1 MRDESG
7 ANQGSWVHRRPAPS
21 RIRAV
26 VVHYGPTEL
35 VEACVR
41 SLVDFAPGIEIVV
54 VDHGDEPLNATWE
67 YGPGSGISIVRPAA
81 NSGYG
86 SGCNAGALGCTREF
100 LLFLNNDVALLE
112 GSVDV
117 LVNALHENVQATV
130 AAPLLVDET
139 GRSLPSVHR
148 LPSPWR
154 LLMENVPVGRLF
166 PFVRGLEGN
175 NSVRQPGPR
184 RCEVEA
190 VLGAA
195 FLVRRTEFEEVG
207 GFDEGFF
214 HYVEE
219 DDLFRRMRDRNRRIV
234 FVPEAHIVHSGS
246 VASQGISLPIR
257 DRWKVDG
264 FLRYAA
270 KHHGGRGRRRT
281 YCSLLLGA
289 QIRLLMARM
298 TRSGTATRRE
308 RFRQLV
314 QYLRS
319 IQP

>member
-1 MRDESG
+1 MEAG
-7 ANQGSWVHRRPAPS
+7 RRPAPC

-26 VVHYGPTEL
+26 VVHYGLTEL

-54 VDHGDEPLNATWE
+54 VDHGDEPLSATLK
-67 YGPGSGISIVRPAA
+67 YCPGDGISIVRPAA
-81 NSGYG
+81 NLGYG
-86 SGCNAGALGCTREF
+86 SGCNAGAINCSREF

-117 LVNALHENVQATV
+117 LVNALDENVQATV

-148 LPSPWR
+148 FPSPWR

-184 RCEVEA
+184 RLE
-190 VLGAA
+190 
-195 FLVRRTEFEEVG
+195 
-207 GFDEGFF
+207 
-214 HYVEE
+214 
-219 DDLFRRMRDRNRRIV
+219 
-234 FVPEAHIVHSGS
+234 
-246 VASQGISLPIR
+246 IR

>member
-1 MRDESG
+1 LEAGRP
-7 ANQGSWVHRRPAPS
+7 PAPC

-26 VVHYGPTEL
+26 VVHYGPAAL
-35 VEACVR
+35 VKACVR
-41 SLVDFAPGIEIVV
+41 SLFDFAPGIEIVV
-54 VDHGDEPLNATWE
+54 VDHGDELLIATWE
-67 YGPGSGISIVRPAA
+67 YGPGSEISIVRPSA

-86 SGCNAGALGCTREF
+86 SGCNSGAIGCTREF
-100 LLFLNNDVALLE
+100 LFFLNNDVALLE

-117 LVNALHENVQATV
+117 LVNALDQNVQATV

-154 LLMENVPVGRLF
+154 LLMENVHVGQLF

-175 NSVRQPGPR
+175 SSVRQPGPR
-184 RCEVEA
+184 RCEVEG

-195 FLVRRTEFEEVG
+195 FLVRRTEFEEIG

-219 DDLFRRMRDRNRRIV
+219 DDLFRRMRDRDRRIV
-234 FVPEAHIVHSGS
+234 FVPEARIVHSGS
-246 VASQGISLPIR
+246 GASQSISLEIR

-270 KHHGGRGRRRT
+270 KHHGKLGRRRT
-281 YCSLLLGA
+281 YRALLLGA
-289 QIRLLMARM
+289 QFRLLMARM
-298 TRSGTATRRE
+298 NRSGTAARRRE

-319 IQP
+319 IQS

>member
-1 MRDESG
+1 LEAG
-7 ANQGSWVHRRPAPS
+7 RRPAPS
-21 RIRAV
+21 RIRVV
-26 VVHYGPTEL
+26 VVHYGPPAL
-35 VEACVR
+35 VEACVQ

-86 SGCNAGALGCTREF
+86 SGCNTGALGCTREF

-117 LVNALHENVQATV
+117 LVNALDENVQATV
-130 AAPLLVDET
+130 AAPLLVDEM

-190 VLGAA
+190 ALGAA

-234 FVPEAHIVHSGS
+234 FVPEAPIVHSGS
-246 VASQGISLPIR
+246 GASQSISWETR
-257 DRWKVDG
+257 DEWKVDG

-270 KHHGGRGRRRT
+270 KHHGKRGRRRT
-281 YCSLLLGA
+281 YRALLLGA
-289 QIRLLMARM
+289 RIRLLVGRM
-298 TRSGTATRRE
+298 TRSGTGAIRRE

>member
-1 MRDESG
+1 M
-7 ANQGSWVHRRPAPS
+7 
-21 RIRAV
+21 
-26 VVHYGPTEL
+26 
-35 VEACVR
+35 EACVR

-54 VDHGDEPLNATWE
+54 VDHGDEPLSATWKV
-67 YGPGSGISIVRPAA
+67 GPGDGISILRPAA

-86 SGCNAGALGCTREF
+86 SGCNAGAIGCTREF

-117 LVNALHENVQATV
+117 LVNALDKDVRASV
-130 AAPLLVDET
+130 AAPLLVDEA
-139 GRSLPSVHR
+139 GRSLPSAHR

-154 LLMENVPVGRLF
+154 LLMENVPLGRLF

-175 NSVRQPGPR
+175 SSVRQPGPR

-195 FLVRRTEFEEVG
+195 FLIRRTEFEEVG
-207 GFDEGFF
+207 GFDEEFF

-219 DDLFRRMRDRNRRIV
+219 DDLFRRMRARERRII
-234 FVPEAHIVHSGS
+234 FVPEARIVHSGS
-246 VASQGISLPIR
+246 GASQGISLEIR

-270 KHHGGRGRRRT
+270 KHHGSPGRRRA
-281 YCSLLLGA
+281 YGAHFLGA
-289 QIRLLMARM
+289 QLRLLMARI
-298 TRSGTATRRE
+298 TRSETAARRRE
-308 RFRQLV
+308 RFRHLV

-319 IQP
+319 IQA

>member
-1 MRDESG
+1 
-7 ANQGSWVHRRPAPS
+7 
-21 RIRAV
+21 
-26 VVHYGPTEL
+26 

-54 VDHGDEPLNATWE
+54 VDHGDEPLSATWKAS
-67 YGPGSGISIVRPAA
+67 PGDGISIVRPAA

-86 SGCNAGALGCTREF
+86 SGCNAGAIGCTREF
-100 LLFLNNDVALLE
+100 LLFLNNDVSLLK
-112 GSVDV
+112 GSVEV
-117 LVNALHENVQATV
+117 LVNALDENAQAAV

-154 LLMENVPVGRLF
+154 LLMENVPLGRLF
-166 PFVRGLEGN
+166 PFARGLEGN
-175 NSVRQPGPR
+175 SSVRQPGPG

-195 FLVRRTEFEEVG
+195 FLVRRTEFGEVG

-219 DDLFRRMRDRNRRIV
+219 DDLFRRMRARDRRII
-234 FVPEAHIVHSGS
+234 FVPEARIVHSGS
-246 VASQGISLPIR
+246 GASQSILPENR

-270 KHHGGRGRRRT
+270 KHHGEPGRRGAYRA
-281 YCSLLLGA
+281 LLLGA
-289 QIRLLMARM
+289 QIRLLMART
-298 TRSGTATRRE
+298 TRSGTAARRRE
-308 RFRQLV
+308 RFRHLV

-319 IQP
+319 IQA

>member
-1 MRDESG
+1 MEAG
-7 ANQGSWVHRRPAPS
+7 RRSAP
-21 RIRAV
+21 RRVRAV
-26 VVHYGPTEL
+26 IVHFGPASL

-41 SLVDFAPGIEIVV
+41 SLVEFAPGIEIVI
-54 VDHGDEPLNATWE
+54 VDHGDEPLSLPKNDF
-67 YGPGSGISIVRPAA
+67 PIDVFSIMRPAV

-86 SGCNAGALGCTREF
+86 SGCNAGAVGCTREF

-112 GSVDV
+112 GSVGWLVSALDEDV
-117 LVNALHENVQATV
+117 RAAV
-130 AAPLLVDET
+130 AAPQLIDET
-139 GRSLPSVHR
+139 GRSMPAVHR

-154 LLMENVPVGRLF
+154 LWMENVPVGRLF
-166 PFVRGLEGN
+166 PFGRASEGN
-175 NSVRQPGPR
+175 DSVRQPPR

-195 FLVRRTEFEEVG
+195 FLVRHTEFEEVG

-219 DDLFRRMRDRNRRIV
+219 DDLFRRMRDRDRRIV
-234 FVPEAHIVHSGS
+234 FVPEARVLHSGS
-246 VASQGISLPIR
+246 GASQRISLPIR

-270 KHHGGRGRRRT
+270 KHHGRRGPRRT
-281 YCSLLLGA
+281 HRALLLGA
-289 QIRLLMARM
+289 QLRLLVASM
-298 TRSGTATRRE
+298 TRSETSARRRE

-319 IQP
+319 IKP

>member
-1 MRDESG
+1 
-7 ANQGSWVHRRPAPS
+7 
-21 RIRAV
+21 
-26 VVHYGPTEL
+26 

-54 VDHGDEPLNATWE
+54 VDHGDEPLGATLKDR
-67 YGPGSGISIVRPAA
+67 PGDDVSIVRPAA

-86 SGCNAGALGCTREF
+86 SGCNTGALGCAREF

-112 GSVDV
+112 NSVDV
-117 LVNALHENVQATV
+117 LVNALDENVQATI
-130 AAPLLVDET
+130 AAPLLVDKT

-175 NSVRQPGPR
+175 DSVRQPGPR

-195 FLVRRTEFEEVG
+195 FLVRCTDFEDVG

-219 DDLFRRMRDRNRRIV
+219 DDLFRRMRDRNGRIV
-234 FVPEAHIVHSGS
+234 FVPEAHIVHCGS
-246 VASQGISLPIR
+246 SASQGISWEIR

-281 YCSLLLGA
+281 YRTLLLGA

-298 TRSGTATRRE
+298 TWSGSATRRE

>member
-1 MRDESG
+1 
-7 ANQGSWVHRRPAPS
+7 
-21 RIRAV
+21 
-26 VVHYGPTEL
+26 

-54 VDHGDEPLNATWE
+54 VDHGDEPLSATWKD
-67 YGPGSGISIVRPAA
+67 GPGDGISIVRPAA

-86 SGCNAGALGCTREF
+86 SGCNAGAIGCAREF

-117 LVNALHENVQATV
+117 LVNALDENVQATV

-139 GRSLPSVHR
+139 GRSLPSAHR

-175 NSVRQPGPR
+175 SSVRQPGPR

-195 FLVRRTEFEEVG
+195 FLIRRTEFDEVG

-219 DDLFRRMRDRNRRIV
+219 DDLFRRMRARNRRIV
-234 FVPEAHIVHSGS
+234 FVPEARIVHSGS
-246 VASQGISLPIR
+246 GASQSTSLEIR

-270 KHHGGRGRRRT
+270 KHQGKRGRRRT
-281 YCSLLLGA
+281 YRALLLGA
-289 QIRLLMARM
+289 QIRLLMARK
-298 TRSGTATRRE
+298 TRSGTAARRRE

-319 IQP
+319 IEP

>member
-1 MRDESG
+1 MEAG
-7 ANQGSWVHRRPAPS
+7 RRPAPC

-26 VVHYGPTEL
+26 VVHYGLTEL
-35 VEACVR
+35 VEVCVR

-54 VDHGDEPLNATWE
+54 VDHGDEPLGATLKDR
-67 YGPGSGISIVRPAA
+67 PGDGIAIVRPAA

-86 SGCNAGALGCTREF
+86 SGCNTGALGCTREF

-117 LVNALHENVQATV
+117 LVNALDENVQATV

-166 PFVRGLEGN
+166 PFIRGLEGN
-175 NSVRQPGPR
+175 DSVRQPGPR

-195 FLVRRTEFEEVG
+195 FLVRCTDFEDVG

-219 DDLFRRMRDRNRRIV
+219 DDLFRRMRDRDRRIV
-234 FVPEAHIVHSGS
+234 FVPEAHIVHCGSG
-246 VASQGISLPIR
+246 ASQGISWEIR

-270 KHHGGRGRRRT
+270 NHHGKRGRRRT
-281 YCSLLLGA
+281 YRSLLLGA

-298 TRSGTATRRE
+298 TWSGTGAIRRE